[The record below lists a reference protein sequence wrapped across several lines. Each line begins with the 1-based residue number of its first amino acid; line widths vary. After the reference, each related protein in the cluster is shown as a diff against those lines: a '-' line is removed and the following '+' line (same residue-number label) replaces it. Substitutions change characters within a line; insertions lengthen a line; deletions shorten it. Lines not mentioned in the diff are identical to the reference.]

1 MIALLGGGADVIR
14 EERDRADG
22 KMTSCDEGWT
32 DDFVVTYPKQQ
43 QILPVEVSHRSTLD
57 PS

>member
-1 MIALLGGGADVIR
+1 MIR